1 MLCAVGAK
9 AQTFNCD
16 GSIGRRAGPS
26 HAALPRR
33 SAGRPWRGCGG
44 PSVRARGRGAVL
56 QAPSGPGDAVGVGV
70 GRGAGVHVSRGALV
84 GAGRGVAAGGAGV
97 LGGCDFTGGFVWA
110 DPLQGG
116 FVWGPPRADWAE
128 MGFGAPPKCPLAP
141 SCPTPQGAVW
151 RPPIL
156 FSPAGPT
163 DYRGGQAPGGS
174 GKKPSV
180 EAVQLKFY
188 FEKKKSG
195 S

>member
-1 MLCAVGAK
+1 MCCVR
-9 AQTFNCD
+9 T
-16 GSIGRRAGPS
+16 GRR
-26 HAALPRR
+26 PRR
-33 SAGRPWRGCGG
+33 SIATARSGGGPVPGTPVPPAGPRGDLGGGVAG
-44 PSVRARGRGAVL
+44 PSVRVRGRGAVL

-70 GRGAGVHVSRGALV
+70 GRGAGVHVSRGALA

-156 FSPAGPT
+156 FSPAGST
-163 DYRGGQAPGGS
+163 DYNSWDQSRASEHLITASSP
-174 GKKPSV
+174 V
-180 EAVQLKFY
+180 FFL
-188 FEKKKSG
+188 
-195 S
+195 

>member
-1 MLCAVGAK
+1 MCCVR
-9 AQTFNCD
+9 T
-16 GSIGRRAGPS
+16 GRR
-26 HAALPRR
+26 PRR
-33 SAGRPWRGCGG
+33 SIATARSGGGPVPGTPVPPAGPRGDLGGGVAG

-56 QAPSGPGDAVGVGV
+56 QAPSGPGGAVGVGV

-141 SCPTPQGAVW
+141 SCPAPKVPFGA
-151 RPPIL
+151 RPPSFL
-156 FSPAGPT
+156 LPGPQTSLERLEHAGF
-163 DYRGGQAPGGS
+163 AGS
-174 GKKPSV
+174 TRTLTLGDSS
-180 EAVQLKFY
+180 FY
-188 FEKKKSG
+188 S
-195 S
+195 